1 MRLGGPV
8 FVDTDDPAALA
19 KAHTAE
25 GFRAAYC
32 PRVSLQEPERMREIE
47 RAFDAEGVVIAE
59 VGGAWGNM
67 IAPDLEKRGAQI
79 DIVCERLAVADEVGA
94 LGCVNYAGTYD
105 PASSTA
111 PHPKNLTDE
120 CFDLIVEVVRQ
131 ILDSVK
137 PKRASFLLEMMPSV
151 LPDSA
156 DSYAA
161 LLKAVDHP
169 SFRVHLDP
177 VNIIT
182 SPWRFFNNRSV
193 IKECFEKLGHAIV
206 SCHGKD
212 IVMYPTFTVEIQECR
227 PGMGSLDYDTYLT
240 ELNRLP
246 GDVPLM
252 MEHLSGKEEY
262 DLAKGYIT
270 GVANKMGLSF

>member
-8 FVDTDDPAALA
+8 FVDTDDPTALA

-32 PRVSLQEPERMREIE
+32 PMVASQEPERIREIE
-47 RAFDAEGVVIAE
+47 SAFDAEEVVIAE

-67 IAPDLEKRGAQI
+67 ISPDLEKRQSQI
-79 DIVCERLAVADEVGA
+79 GIVCERLAVADEVGA
-94 LGCVNYAGTYD
+94 LGCVNYAGTFD

-111 PHPKNLTDE
+111 PHSKNLTDE

-131 ILDSVK
+131 ILDTVK

-161 LLKAVDHP
+161 LLKAVDRP

-182 SPWRFFNNRSV
+182 SPRRFFNNTNV
-193 IKECFEKLGHAIV
+193 IEECFEKLGHAIV

-227 PGMGSLDYDTYLT
+227 PGTGSLDYRTYLT

-262 DLAKGYIT
+262 DLAKRYIT
-270 GVANKMGLSF
+270 GVASEIGLSF

>member
-8 FVDTDDPAALA
+8 FVNTDDPAALA
-19 KAHTAE
+19 KAHVVE

-32 PRVSLQEPERMREIE
+32 PRVTLQEPERMREIE
-47 RAFDAEGVVIAE
+47 RTFNAEGVVIAE

-67 IAPDLEKRGAQI
+67 ISPDPEKRRAQI

-105 PASSTA
+105 PTSSTD

-131 ILDSVK
+131 ILDTAK
-137 PKRASFLLEMMPSV
+137 PKRASFLLEMMPAV
-151 LPDSA
+151 FPDSA

-161 LLKAVDHP
+161 LLKAVDRS

-182 SPWRFFNNRSV
+182 SPWRYFNNRSV

-212 IVMYPTFTVEIQECR
+212 IVMHPTFMVEIQECR
-227 PGMGSLDYDTYLT
+227 PGTGSLDYRTYLT

-252 MEHLSGKEEY
+252 MEHLPGKEEY

-270 GVANKMGLSF
+270 SVASEIGLSF

>member
-19 KAHTAE
+19 KAHTTE

-32 PRVSLQEPERMREIE
+32 PRVTSQEPERLREIE
-47 RAFDAEGVVIAE
+47 CAFDAEGVVIAE

-67 IAPDLEKRGAQI
+67 ISPDFEKRRAQI

-105 PASSTA
+105 PTSSTA

-120 CFDLIVEVVRQ
+120 CFNLIVEVVRQ
-131 ILDSVK
+131 ILDTVK
-137 PKRASFLLEMMPSV
+137 PRRASFLLEMMPAV
-151 LPDSA
+151 FPDSA

-161 LLKAVDHP
+161 LLKAVNRS

-182 SPWRFFNNRSV
+182 SPRRFFNNTSV
-193 IKECFEKLGHAIV
+193 IRECFEKLGHAIV

-212 IVMYPTFTVEIQECR
+212 VVMHPTFTVEIQECR
-227 PGMGSLDYDTYLT
+227 PGTGSLDYRTYLT

-246 GDVPLM
+246 GNVPLM

-270 GVANKMGLSF
+270 GVASEIGLSF

>member
-8 FVDTDDPAALA
+8 FVETDDPKELA

-25 GFRAAYC
+25 GYRAAYC
-32 PRVSLQEPERMREIE
+32 PGVTLQQPERIREIE
-47 RAFDAEGVVIAE
+47 SAFAAEGVVIAE

-67 IAPDLEKRGAQI
+67 ITPDLQKRNAQI
-79 DIVCERLAVADEVGA
+79 NTVCERLTVADEVGA
-94 LGCVNYAGTYD
+94 LGCVNFTGTYD
-105 PASSTA
+105 PNSAYD

-120 CFDLIVEVVRQ
+120 CFDLIVETVQ
-131 ILDSVK
+131 HILDTAK
-137 PKRASFLLEMMPSV
+137 PKRSCFMLEMMPV
-151 LPDSA
+151 VFPDSA
-156 DSYAA
+156 DSYVA
-161 LLKAVDHP
+161 LLKAVDRP

-182 SPWRFFNNRSV
+182 SPWRFFNNGSV
-193 IKECFEKLGHAIV
+193 IKECFDKLGHAIV

-212 IVMYPTFTVEIQECR
+212 IVMPPTYMVEINECR
-227 PGMGSLDYDTYLT
+227 PGTGTLDYRTFLT

-252 MEHLSGKEEY
+252 LEHLPNKEEY
-262 DLAKGYIT
+262 DLAKTYVM
-270 GVANKMGLSF
+270 GVASELGLSF

>member
-8 FVDTDDPAALA
+8 FVDTDDPAALVG
-19 KAHTAE
+19 AHTAE

-47 RAFDAEGVVIAE
+47 HAFDAEGVVIAE

-105 PASSTA
+105 PTSSTA

-131 ILDSVK
+131 ILDTVK
-137 PKRASFLLEMMPSV
+137 PRRACFLLEMMPAV

-161 LLKAVDHP
+161 LLKAVDRP

-182 SPWRFFNNRSV
+182 SPWRFFNNRNV

-212 IVMYPTFTVEIQECR
+212 IVMHPTFMVEIQECR
-227 PGMGSLDYDTYLT
+227 PGTGSLDYRTYLT

-270 GVANKMGLSF
+270 GVASEIGLSF